1 MDNNSDTDIP
11 CKLQSNYDQLQS
23 NYDKLQSNY
32 DQLQSNYDQ
41 LQSNYDQLQ
50 SDNDELQSNYDELQS
65 NFDDLQSV
73 YCKLKNDYSENTIIQ
88 SMNDMR
94 DRYLKLIQTT
104 VPSYKYQLLS
114 EKYISLVKRSCAS
127 CVFIDHIL
135 KSFESINIIRENERK
150 EMTKIKFQLVNIR
163 EILEDDLSRCINP
176 T

>member
-1 MDNNSDTDIP
+1 MTIG
-11 CKLQSNYDQLQS
+11 CKGCLHYPSMAFIIFFNESVVININY
-23 NYDKLQSNY
+23 
-32 DQLQSNYDQ
+32 
-41 LQSNYDQLQ
+41 
-50 SDNDELQSNYDELQS
+50 
-65 NFDDLQSV
+65 
-73 YCKLKNDYSENTIIQ
+73 
-88 SMNDMR
+88 
-94 DRYLKLIQTT
+94 
-104 VPSYKYQLLS
+104 YKYQLLS

>member
-1 MDNNSDTDIP
+1 MDNNSDTDMA
-11 CKLQSNYDQLQS
+11 C
-23 NYDKLQSNY
+23 KLQSNY

-41 LQSNYDQLQ
+41 LQSNYDKLQSNYDELQSNYDQLQ
-50 SDNDELQSNYDELQS
+50 SDNDELQSNY
-65 NFDDLQSV
+65 DDLQSV

-104 VPSYKYQLLS
+104 VPNYKYQLLS